1 MHISNNIHTYSE
13 LNKKKII
20 KKNKFKILKMSDELP
35 KPDQNEEEQEN
46 KIVNEESLHDNVTFR
61 SLVSSFRLFFLRKF

>member
-1 MHISNNIHTYSE
+1 
-13 LNKKKII
+13 
-20 KKNKFKILKMSDELP
+20 MSDELP

-61 SLVSSFRLFFLRKF
+61 SLVSSFKFFFLRKILTKNYIKGSGERIM

>member
-1 MHISNNIHTYSE
+1 
-13 LNKKKII
+13 
-20 KKNKFKILKMSDELP
+20 MSDELP

>member
-1 MHISNNIHTYSE
+1 
-13 LNKKKII
+13 
-20 KKNKFKILKMSDELP
+20 MSDELP

-46 KIVNEESLHDNVTFR
+46 KIVNEDSLHDNVTLL